1 MSRKIA
7 IANQKGGVGK
17 TTTSVNLAAALG
29 SLGKRVLLIDLDPQ
43 GNATMGCGIDKYELS
58 LSVLDVL
65 IDGTPIDDVKQDS
78 SAPGVHVLPANADL
92 TAAEIELMAMDRR
105 ESRLRVSVEQLSDE
119 YHYVLIDCP
128 PSLNL
133 LTLNAFVAADSV
145 LVPIQ
150 CEYYALEG
158 LSALLDTIDG
168 VRDAVNPD
176 LVVEGLLRTMYDGRN
191 NLGVEVS
198 NQLVEH
204 FGDQVF
210 RTIVPR
216 NVRLAEAPSHGL
228 SIVEYDRSSRGAL
241 AYLALAGEIE
251 RQHPKVSEP
260 IHSHSATPRPPGE
273 LSRQITNESPTESP
287 LRQSAENSAEV

>member
-1 MSRKIA
+1 MSRTIA

-29 SLGKRVLLIDLDPQ
+29 SLAKRVLLIDLDPQ
-43 GNATMGCGIDKYELS
+43 GNATMGSGIDKYELE
-58 LSVLDVL
+58 LSTLDVL
-65 IDGTPIDDVKQDS
+65 IDDVPVS
-78 SAPGVHVLPANADL
+78 RVILPASATGVQVLPSNADL
-92 TAAEIELMAMDRR
+92 TAAEIELMSMEDR
-105 ESRLRVSVEQLSDE
+105 EMTLRRALSDVSDRFD
-119 YHYVLIDCP
+119 YILIDCP

-158 LSALLDTIDG
+158 LSALLDTIEG
-168 VRDAVNPD
+168 VRDAVNAD

-198 NQLVEH
+198 SQLVEH

-228 SIVEYDRSSRGAL
+228 SIVEYDRASRGAV

-251 RQHPKVSEP
+251 RQYPK
-260 IHSHSATPRPPGE
+260 
-273 LSRQITNESPTESP
+273 ESNPVAAAHVNQAVKP
-287 LRQSAENSAEV
+287 AEA

>member
-1 MSRKIA
+1 MSRTIA

-29 SLGKRVLLIDLDPQ
+29 SLGKRVMLVDLDPQ
-43 GNATMGCGIDKYELS
+43 GNATMGSGIDKYELE

-65 IDGTPIDDVKQDS
+65 VDGIHIEKVKLPA
-78 SAPGVHVLPANADL
+78 SAPGVQVLPANADL
-92 TAAEIELMAMDRR
+92 TAAEIELMSMDER
-105 ESRLRVSVEQLSDE
+105 ESRLNRSLEAIKNDYDYL
-119 YHYVLIDCP
+119 LIDCP

-158 LSALLDTIDG
+158 LSALLDTIEG
-168 VRDAVNPD
+168 VRDAINPE
-176 LVVEGLLRTMYDGRN
+176 LVVEGLLRTMFDGRN

-210 RTIVPR
+210 RAIVPR

-228 SIVEYDRSSRGAL
+228 SIVEYDRSSRGAV

-251 RQHPKVSEP
+251 RQHPKTSEP
-260 IHSHSATPRPPGE
+260 VAANQLAEKSDDITP
-273 LSRQITNESPTESP
+273 
-287 LRQSAENSAEV
+287 AEA